1 MREGFKSPTLQ
12 LGPVYANPDSLPS
25 KFPDEPATQWYYSN
39 WNDMEGDIFKRPKF
53 FTWIYPTLIPRT
65 MPLSMFFHSGFN
77 NFLVG
82 NRFGFLKLGLWWK
95 D

>member
-65 MPLSMFFHSGFN
+65 MPLSMFFHAGFN